1 MKPTLELWAEFNDD
15 DARRGA
21 TMLSYGD
28 EFTYFGET
36 RKFYSNSD
44 LENGFAFCKYM
55 DPFSRGKINYKV
67 NDSGETVVDGY
78 SNSYISSNGD
88 RPTTDLNVPLMRF
101 AELLLFKAEALIM
114 QGKNGEAAAPLNRI
128 ASRAHEGVSYTAPT
142 MMDLMHERRCELA
155 CEWTDRLFDLKRWSA
170 SGTESWNEDA
180 LKKIKSAKHGIM
192 HVNRSNPDC
201 LPNPDPKMEME
212 INGKTY
218 KGVFVLGGG
227 QGDAKEYEPGGTYS
241 VMPYD
246 INQVIRSNGKLKQ
259 NPGYASK
266 F

>member
-1 MKPTLELWAEFNDD
+1 
-15 DARRGA
+15 
-21 TMLSYGD
+21 
-28 EFTYFGET
+28 
-36 RKFYSNSD
+36 
-44 LENGFAFCKYM
+44 
-55 DPFSRGKINYKV
+55 
-67 NDSGETVVDGY
+67 
-78 SNSYISSNGD
+78 
-88 RPTTDLNVPLMRF
+88 
-101 AELLLFKAEALIM
+101 
-114 QGKNGEAAAPLNRI
+114 
-128 ASRAHEGVSYTAPT
+128 
-142 MMDLMHERRCELA
+142 
-155 CEWTDRLFDLKRWSA
+155 
-170 SGTESWNEDA
+170 
-180 LKKIKSAKHGIM
+180 M

-201 LPNPDPKMEME
+201 LPNQDPKMEME

>member
-1 MKPTLELWAEFNDD
+1 
-15 DARRGA
+15 
-21 TMLSYGD
+21 
-28 EFTYFGET
+28 
-36 RKFYSNSD
+36 
-44 LENGFAFCKYM
+44 
-55 DPFSRGKINYKV
+55 
-67 NDSGETVVDGY
+67 
-78 SNSYISSNGD
+78 
-88 RPTTDLNVPLMRF
+88 
-101 AELLLFKAEALIM
+101 
-114 QGKNGEAAAPLNRI
+114 
-128 ASRAHEGVSYTAPT
+128 

-192 HVNRSNPDC
+192 HIDRSNPKSHV
-201 LPNPDPKMEME
+201 NTTTGEKKV

-218 KGVFVLGGG
+218 EGVFVLGSG